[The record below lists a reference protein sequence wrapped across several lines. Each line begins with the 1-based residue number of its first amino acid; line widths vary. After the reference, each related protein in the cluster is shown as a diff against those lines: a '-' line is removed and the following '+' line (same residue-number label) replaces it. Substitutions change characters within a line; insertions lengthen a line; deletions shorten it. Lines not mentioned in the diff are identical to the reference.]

1 MKSKIMIAI
10 LLLFV
15 AGAIAF
21 FFWFRN
27 HGFSARAEPSW
38 IEARLARH
46 ARRIATPANAKETKN
61 PFPVTEA
68 NMTEAREH
76 FVEHCSTCHG
86 IDGRGNT
93 VIGRN
98 LYPKVPPMTDANT
111 QQLTDGE
118 LFYIIS
124 NGVRFTG
131 MPAWG
136 GEDTPES
143 IWALVAFIR
152 RLPKLSPE
160 EIKLMQEMAAGA
172 GDAKG
177 GEKEG
182 HGMNEMPGMKGMKD
196 EKKDEH
202 KDTGHGGQGGH
213 KSATPHTH

>member
-46 ARRIATPANAKETKN
+46 ARRIATPAHAKETKN
-61 PFPVTEA
+61 PFPATDANLAEA
-68 NMTEAREH
+68 CEH

-93 VIGRN
+93 IIGRN
-98 LYPKVPPMTDANT
+98 LYPKAPPMTDANT

-136 GEDTPES
+136 GEDSPES

-160 EIKLMQEMAAGA
+160 EIKLMQEIAAGA
-172 GDAKG
+172 GDHKTDEA
-177 GEKEG
+177 GES
-182 HGMNEMPGMKGMKD
+182 GMKEMPGMKGEKNIKGEGKD
-196 EKKDEH
+196 A
-202 KDTGHGGQGGH
+202 GQSGQGGR
-213 KSATPHTH
+213 KSVKPHPH